1 MYDSNTDALS
11 IVRINARAIS
21 TRIWKN
27 SDSIIFAP
35 MKNNR
40 IIKVCLK

>member
-1 MYDSNTDALS
+1 MYDSATDMLS
-11 IVRINARAIS
+11 IVRIKASAIS
-21 TRIWKN
+21 TGIWMN
-27 SDSIIFAP
+27 SDTIIFEP

>member
-1 MYDSNTDALS
+1 MYDSSTDALS
-11 IVRINARAIS
+11 IVRINASAIS
-21 TRIWKN
+21 TGMWKN
-27 SDSIIFAP
+27 SDIIIFAP